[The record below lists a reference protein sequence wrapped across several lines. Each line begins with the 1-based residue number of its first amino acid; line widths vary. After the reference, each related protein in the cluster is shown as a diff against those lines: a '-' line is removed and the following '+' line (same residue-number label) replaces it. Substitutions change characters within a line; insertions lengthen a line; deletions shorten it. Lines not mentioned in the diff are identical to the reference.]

1 MRGHAMRAGL
11 RLLHAEKGL
20 KACRRPLEAARTA
33 FRERGLRY
41 EPGYDCLAL

>member
-1 MRGHAMRAGL
+1 MRAGL